1 MKIISKSATYGV
13 LACLYLDK
21 YSPVS
26 GYVSVREVG
35 RRLQIPYSYLS
46 KIIQLLSSMGV
57 VKTRKGSGGGIA
69 LNGSSSRILVKNIIE
84 AVEGPVVVPDSLIE
98 QEDHIGSLQFAIKIE
113 EWTSLKRQIE
123 NMFNTLTLEK
133 LSSIT
138 QVSITDSSTD

>member
-1 MKIISKSATYGV
+1 MKIISKSGAYGV

-26 GYVSVREVG
+26 GYISVREVG

-46 KIIQLLSSMGV
+46 KIVQLLSSKGV
-57 VKTRKGSGGGIA
+57 VRTRRGSGGGIA
-69 LNGSSSRILVKNIIE
+69 LNGASSQILVKSIVE
-84 AVEGPVVVPDSLIE
+84 AVEGPIIVPDSIIE
-98 QEDHIGSLQFAIKIE
+98 QEDRIGSLQFVISID
-113 EWTSLKRQIE
+113 EWTSLKGQIE

-138 QVSITDSSTD
+138 QVSPANRNKI